1 MRIVIILILFICHV
15 FNRYAMIVDIFGYIF
30 LTFFRK
36 EKKKSETKN
45 ELNWDD
51 ISLFQLVRSYC
62 KNIC

>member
-15 FNRYAMIVDIFGYIF
+15 FKRYAMIVDIFGYIF

-36 EKKKSETKN
+36 EKKKSENKN
-45 ELNWDD
+45 ELNWDY